1 MIGMSRRRP
10 ILTALSV
17 ALPFLVPL
25 AALGFWLAGEVF
37 GQTAETGN
45 IIASIDASGSGTTYL
60 STLLPDGNT
69 ATWTCSAGT
78 FFETGESE
86 ASGRSVTW
94 KPDPGF
100 ADSVTI
106 VVSTPS
112 AVDSVRFLAFIPRLT
127 PSITVS
133 AAYHLATMDR
143 ARGISLPAG
152 DYLAIISDDNLIAY
166 DGIVILVAREPGRG
180 RTASAVIPGDTLPL
194 NLPLGAEIEAFCIDH
209 TGDALDN
216 GGSVLI
222 TFQKDSL

>member
-1 MIGMSRRRP
+1 MARRRP
-10 ILTALSV
+10 ILTFLSV
-17 ALPFLVPL
+17 ALPFLLPL
-25 AALGFWLAGEVF
+25 AALGLWLASEVF
-37 GQTAETGN
+37 GQSAETGK

-69 ATWTCSAGT
+69 ANWTCSAGT
-78 FFETGESE
+78 FFETGRPE

-106 VVSTPS
+106 VVATPS
-112 AVDSVRFLAFIPRLT
+112 AVDSVRFLPFIPRLT

-133 AAYHLATMDR
+133 AAYHLATTDR

-152 DYLAIISDDNLIAY
+152 DYLAVISDDNLSGY
-166 DGIVILVAREPGRG
+166 DGVVVVVAREPGRG
-180 RTASAVIPGDTLPL
+180 RTADAVVPGDTLEL
-194 NLPLGAEIEAFCIDH
+194 SLPLGAEIEAFCIDR
-209 TGDALDN
+209 TEDALDN

-222 TFQKDSL
+222 TFLRDSL